1 MLYIIISFI
10 AVDHSWAHVYD
21 RCPCDPLDQSGPP
34 TSESHLMNGR
44 DLALLF
50 HIGTLIINNR
60 CLIRTNIILELI
72 QAETNL
78 YTIVTTS
85 FFGISMG
92 LFMWGWIRK
101 GRENTQNSQLDL
113 PFWPF
118 SHIQT
123 IHRFGWATLVMSIG
137 KWRESWWVQSEYDR
151 RNARFFVILNLD
163 LLIRF
168 ECNNYK

>member
-10 AVDHSWAHVYD
+10 AVDHSWAHMYD

-60 CLIRTNIILELI
+60 CLIGTNIILELI

-85 FFGISMG
+85 FLAYLWVYLCGDESEKVEKTLKTVNSTC
-92 LFMWGWIRK
+92 LFDLFLTSKQSID
-101 GRENTQNSQLDL
+101 LDG
-113 PFWPF
+113 
-118 SHIQT
+118 Q
-123 IHRFGWATLVMSIG
+123 R
-137 KWRESWWVQSEYDR
+137 
-151 RNARFFVILNLD
+151 
-163 LLIRF
+163 
-168 ECNNYK
+168 

>member
-10 AVDHSWAHVYD
+10 SVDHSWAHMYD

-60 CLIRTNIILELI
+60 CLIGTNIILELI

-85 FFGISMG
+85 FLAYLWVYLCGDESEKVEKTLKTVNSTY
-92 LFMWGWIRK
+92 LFDLFLTSKQSID
-101 GRENTQNSQLDL
+101 LDG
-113 PFWPF
+113 
-118 SHIQT
+118 Q
-123 IHRFGWATLVMSIG
+123 R
-137 KWRESWWVQSEYDR
+137 
-151 RNARFFVILNLD
+151 
-163 LLIRF
+163 
-168 ECNNYK
+168 